1 MLMHF
6 DVLYVLSVC
15 CFGAPALAIV
25 GILAHYQLRRVAY
38 RRNRRRGRK
47 KLGYYPSSF
56 ALGLVLQFMQV
67 YWRPSVAYAVEEKQE
82 EDADEDDASDPESP
96 TKQLNRQ
103 LRRIRRGEPVDGL
116 VLRL

>member
-1 MLMHF
+1 MHF
-6 DVLYVLSVC
+6 DVLSVLSVL

-38 RRNRRRGRK
+38 RRNRRRGRR

-56 ALGLVLQFMQV
+56 ALGLVLQFVQV
-67 YWRPSVAYAVEEKQE
+67 YWRPSVAYVMEEKQE
-82 EDADEDDASDPESP
+82 EDADEDDEGDPENLK
-96 TKQLNRQ
+96 KQLDRQ
-103 LRRIRRGEPVDGL
+103 LKKIRRGEPVERL